1 MLRTTARILLGLI
14 GVALALSAALV
25 VAEPV
30 PNDPSPGNRLED
42 KRLQADDFLR
52 RARQAMAEN
61 DFAAASQLIDQAD
74 SLGVQYSPFF
84 LGDTPKTLR
93 RELDRKAQGSGRIA
107 TRSGT
112 PASSRS
118 GGSPA
123 AGPADPFSARGAPSG
138 DPKSTAK
145 QCILKARRE
154 LDAGNL
160 PGAVRWYQEAAKQR
174 ATFGPNED
182 SPERLAA
189 DIRRSGGAVDEAPP
203 APPRGSRS
211 VVPLPPTDAAA
222 PASPL
227 AARPMTP
234 AAAQPPLHSASQL
247 LLEARRALA
256 LGDVRVARD
265 QLERARAMNAQY
277 HPLGDTPE
285 KVEATMAGYM
295 DVMAQR
301 NERGNT
307 DGWRRQY
314 AKSLMDQAD
323 ALLRWRDFD
332 EAERLAWE
340 AAKQRAGFTPYEL
353 RPETLL
359 EQIANARRQGRVAPP
374 IRDPGVVPAGSELI
388 APATGGDFDRRANA
402 AVYDPLND
410 PTRNVRA
417 ANQQP
422 LSPGGIR
429 PPPPAAPPPGSAHA
443 LFQQGEAALRAHDTQ
458 TALQFFRQANERA
471 GELDP
476 STARR
481 LHELLQLLAS
491 PGTARP
497 AAPGQQAV
505 DEVAAKQ
512 QLQANQMA
520 VEVGNQ
526 LVAARNARQ
535 TDAKQAMAILE
546 QARSKVESAGLDPSH
561 RDPLLRRID
570 AALADTRRFVA
581 ENRPR
586 LELDEQ
592 NQQVRQQ
599 VDREQQAELDVQSK
613 LKQKTEEFNTLMR
626 ERRFAEAEVAA
637 KQALEL
643 APTDPTAAQM
653 VTFGKL
659 ARHWFNSRALRDEKE
674 SGFVAG
680 LESVEAASVPF
691 DDRDPLKFPDP
702 KEWKEKSGLR
712 AKYAKDRGRKLTP
725 GEMEIYQRLKTPI
738 SVQFENA
745 PLAQVIDQLGK
756 LANVNIH
763 LDPQGLSDEGVST
776 DVPVNIN
783 LPQAVRLESALNLIL
798 RPLHL
803 GYVVKDEVL
812 KVTSERLRA
821 GDVHTVVYNV
831 ADLVIP
837 IPNFIGSGNTGLEA
851 AYQQGMHGVNPG
863 GTAPFGGA
871 VPAPLTLVANKDGR
885 PAHAALNP
893 QLLAQVSSNNRGSV
907 PANMPVVGGPGGM
920 GGGSMA
926 DFDSLIDL
934 IQNTIAPDSWL
945 DAGGAG
951 TIEPFET
958 SLSLVV
964 SQTQQIHE
972 EITDLLEQLR
982 RLQDLQVTIEV
993 RFITLND
1000 NFFER
1005 IGVDFDFNINDRMD
1019 HPGMFWGRI
1028 INPGTPGAAG
1038 STGAASPARDTRIEA
1053 WHEFGSEPSTVVG
1066 LSQAGPPPLFTA
1078 DLDIPFTQNSFGL
1091 AVPQFGG
1098 FDASAG
1104 AQMGFAILSD
1114 IEAFFFINA
1123 AQSDKRSNVLQAP
1136 KVTLFN
1142 GQYASISDQSQ
1153 TPFVMSVIP
1162 VVGDFA
1168 SAQQPVIVV
1177 LAEGTH
1183 LTVQAVVS
1191 SDRRFVRLTVIPYFS
1206 QINEVNTFQFTGSET
1221 TITDS
1226 SQEGVQDQPND
1237 NTKKADTKRVE
1248 RSGTTVQ
1255 LPTFSYVNVSTTVS
1269 VPDGGTILLGGIKRL
1284 SEGRNEAGVP
1294 ILNKIPYINR
1304 LFKNVGIGRETQSL
1318 MMMVTPR
1325 IIIQEEEEAK
1335 LGVTPGP

>member
-1 MLRTTARILLGLI
+1 MLRTTARILPGLI
-14 GVALALSAALV
+14 GVALALSAALAA
-25 VAEPV
+25 AERV
-30 PNDPSPGNRLED
+30 PNDPSSGNRLED
-42 KRLQADDFLR
+42 KRLQADDLLR

-61 DFAAASQLIDQAD
+61 DLAAASQLIDQAD

-84 LGDTPKTLR
+84 LGDTPRTLR
-93 RELDRKAQGSGRIA
+93 RELDRKVQASGRA
-107 TRSGT
+107 ASRSGT
-112 PASSRS
+112 SASVRS
-118 GGSPA
+118 GALPA
-123 AGPADPFSARGAPSG
+123 AGPADPFSARGAPAG

-160 PGAVRWYQEAAKQR
+160 PGAVPWYHEAAKQR

-182 SPERLAA
+182 SPERLAG
-189 DIRRSGGAVDEAPP
+189 DIRRLGGTVDEAPLT
-203 APPRGSRS
+203 PPRGSRN
-211 VVPLPPTDAAA
+211 VIPLPPTDAAA
-222 PASPL
+222 PAFPL

-234 AAAQPPLHSASQL
+234 ATRQPPALSASQF
-247 LLEARRALA
+247 LLESRRALA

-265 QLERARAMNAQY
+265 QLERAKAMNAQY

-285 KVEATMAGYM
+285 KVEATVAGYV

-307 DGWRRQY
+307 DTWRRQY

-332 EAERLAWE
+332 EAERLAMD
-340 AAKQRAGFTPYEL
+340 AARQRAGFTPYEL

-359 EQIANARRQGRVAPP
+359 EQIADARRQGRITPP
-374 IRDPGVVPAGSELI
+374 IRDPGVVPAGSEFI

-417 ANQQP
+417 ADEQP
-422 LSPGGIR
+422 LPSGGAR
-429 PPPPAAPPPGSAHA
+429 LPAPAAPRPGSAQA
-443 LFQQGEAALRAHDTQ
+443 LFQQGEAALKAHDTQ

-471 GELDP
+471 AELDP

-491 PGTARP
+491 PGAARP
-497 AAPGQQAV
+497 NAPGQQAV
-505 DEVAAKQ
+505 DEAAAKQ
-512 QLQANQMA
+512 QLLANQMA
-520 VEVGNQ
+520 VDVGNQ
-526 LVAARNARQ
+526 VVAARNARQ
-535 TDAKQAMAILE
+535 SDPKQAMAILE
-546 QARSKVESAGLDPSH
+546 QTRSKVEAAGLDQAQ
-561 RDPLLRRID
+561 RVALLRRID
-570 AALADTRRFVA
+570 AALADTRKFVA

-586 LELDEQ
+586 IEIEEQ

-599 VDREQQAELDVQSK
+599 VDREEQMERDVQGK

-626 ERRFAEAEVAA
+626 EQRFAEAEVVA

-643 APTDPTAAQM
+643 SPDSALAVQL
-653 VTFGKL
+653 VTQAKL
-659 ARHWFNSRALRDEKE
+659 VRHWYNAMSTKRSKE
-674 SGFVAG
+674 DGFSAA
-680 LESVEAASVPF
+680 LESVDVAAIPF
-691 DDRDPLKFPDP
+691 DDRDLVKFPDP

-725 GEMEIYQRLKTPI
+725 AEMEIYQKLKTPI

-803 GYVVKDEVL
+803 GYAVKDEVL

-821 GDVHTVVYNV
+821 GDVHSVVNNV

-837 IPNFIGSGNTGLEA
+837 IPNFIGNGSAGLEA
-851 AYQQGMHGVNPG
+851 AYQQAMHNVNPG
-863 GTAPFGGA
+863 GAAPFGGA
-871 VPAPLTLVANKDGR
+871 ASAPLTLVASKDGR

-893 QLLAQVSSNNRGSV
+893 QLLAQVSSNNRGSI
-907 PANMPVVGGPGGM
+907 PTNMPVVGGPGGM

-1019 HPGMFWGRI
+1019 HPGMFWGRMI
-1028 INPGTPGAAG
+1028 DPGVAGAAG
-1038 STGAASPARDTRIEA
+1038 SAGATPPARDTRVEA
-1053 WHEFGSEPSTVVG
+1053 WHEFGPEPSTLVG
-1066 LSQAGPPPLFTA
+1066 LSSAGPPPLFTA

-1091 AVPQFGG
+1091 AVPQFGQ
-1098 FDASAG
+1098 FDGSAG
-1104 AQMGFAILSD
+1104 IQTGFAILSD

-1142 GQYASISDQSQ
+1142 GQYASISDQST

-1168 SAQQPVIVV
+1168 AAQQPVIVV

-1226 SQEGVQDQPND
+1226 SEQGVQDQPND
-1237 NTKKADTKRVE
+1237 STKKAQTKRVE

-1335 LGVTPGP
+1335 LGVTTAP